1 MRSTLAKLLTAAM
14 EGIVLFLVL
23 FAAWPFGSVHAYFQ
37 WVMLAGVGVLL
48 GCWAARAIL
57 VGRLL
62 WVACP
67 VTVALAALCLLAIV
81 QVLPLDAGWIGRLS
95 PATAQ
100 LYDFLLPAPAELAD
114 AGADD
119 GVRTLSLDAGATRMC
134 IVQLVAILA
143 LFAVV
148 RNNLRDPGA
157 FYRLA
162 WLAAINGVLLA
173 LVGMGQLASS
183 PPNVVLWSF
192 PTQGQVFGPFICRN
206 HFAYYANLCLGLGAG
221 LLLGRRYFLAPPR
234 DRAHMAERAWRDLF
248 RDPRVLWLGTC
259 LAILLAGLL
268 ACLSRGGVLG
278 LAVGGGVALAVLRTH
293 TRMPRWFMGA
303 GITTLAG
310 LLVLWVGFDRVSRR
324 WEEVWQDNV
333 AAEARTTVW
342 RRTLPLVERF
352 PIWGTGLGT
361 FGLVEPQ
368 TRRPGD
374 RWNILHDHAHNDF
387 LELWIEGGA
396 GQLLVA
402 LVVIGLVVRQG
413 VRAFRQH
420 ADTPMGRLALGALAG
435 FVAVVV
441 QSAVDF
447 GLHIPAVA
455 MLAAVLAAMLANLA
469 ETPEP
474 ASASPL
480 PRGLSPGAL
489 VQAAALVA
497 VGLFLVSAG
506 AHAEQAERYRLAA
519 RDVTRPRRVAYLR
532 AAIALAPDRAELHV
546 RLADALLE
554 QDGDAAEARRH
565 ITRARQL
572 SPLSLDVQL
581 RCARLASLAGD
592 RRQEAA
598 ALARLRR
605 LAPCDPG
612 PWYAAGKQALA
623 DGDRAEACRCWRNAL
638 LGGPTYLDAIVRSVP
653 AVLSPQ
659 ELLDQL
665 LPPDPALIVAA
676 ADALVRTGL
685 TATEERRFLRTAR
698 NLLTHDT
705 ADRAPDE
712 ALLLARVCARLDDVP
727 AARGAYE
734 LVLADR
740 PRSTDVRL
748 EFSAFL
754 LRVGADHEARRE
766 LQLLL
771 AQEPANQ
778 AAQELHR
785 DVLRKMTSGK
795 AH

>member
-14 EGIVLFLVL
+14 EGIVLFLAL

-37 WVMLAGVGVLL
+37 WALLSGVAVLL

-81 QVLPLDAGWIGRLS
+81 QVLPLDADWIGRLS
-95 PATAQ
+95 PATAE
-100 LYDFLLPAPAELAD
+100 LYDFLLPSPAEQAE

-119 GVRTLSLDAGATRMC
+119 GVRTLSLNAGATRTC

-192 PTQGQVFGPFICRN
+192 PTRGQVFGPFICRN

-221 LLLGRRYFLAPPR
+221 LLLGTRYFLAPPR
-234 DRAHMAERAWRDLF
+234 DGGRTAGRAWRDLF

-259 LAILLAGLL
+259 LAILLAGLF

-310 LLVLWVGFDRVSRR
+310 LLVLWIGFDRVSRR

-342 RRTLPLVERF
+342 RRTLPLVGRF

-361 FGLVEPQ
+361 FGLAEPQ
-368 TRRPGD
+368 MRRPGD

-396 GQLLVA
+396 GQLVVA

-413 VRAFRQH
+413 MRAFRRH
-420 ADTPMGRLALGALAG
+420 ADTAMGRLALGALAG

-441 QSAVDF
+441 QSTVDF

-455 MLAAVLAAMLANLA
+455 LLAAVVAAMLANLA
-469 ETPEP
+469 EVPER

-489 VQAAALVA
+489 VQAAGLVA

-506 AHAEQAERYRLAA
+506 ARAEQAERYRLAA
-519 RDVTRPRRVAYLR
+519 RDVTGPRRVAYLR
-532 AAIALAPDRAELHV
+532 AAIALAPDHAELHV

-554 QDGDAAEARRH
+554 QDGDAAQARRH
-565 ITRARQL
+565 ILRAWQL
-572 SPLSLDVQL
+572 SPLSLDAQL

-598 ALARLRR
+598 ALERLRR

-623 DGDRAEACRCWRNAL
+623 DGDRAEGCRCWRNAL
-638 LGGPTYLDAIVRSVP
+638 LGGPTFLDAIVRSVP
-653 AVLSPQ
+653 AALSIE
-659 ELLDQL
+659 ELLDQV

-676 ADALVRTGL
+676 VDALAQTGL
-685 TATEERRFLRTAR
+685 AASDEQRLLRAAR
-698 NLLTHDT
+698 DRLIEGPSEDHLL
-705 ADRAPDE
+705 R
-712 ALLLARVCARLDDVP
+712 ARVCARLDDV
-727 AARGAYE
+727 AAACSAYE
-734 LVLADR
+734 AVLADR
-740 PRSTDVRL
+740 PRSAELRL

-754 LRVGADHEARRE
+754 HRVGQDAEARRQ
-766 LQLLL
+766 LQMLL
-771 AQEPANQ
+771 AQEPSNQ
-778 AAQELHR
+778 TARDLHA
-785 DVLRKMTSGK
+785 DVLRKS
-795 AH
+795 AERP